1 MKYLDNYLNKI
12 IERGHVQLAESVSK
26 TAEDVGEKYIKKF
39 SFISHEIGLLFGNIQ
54 SGKTAQM
61 FGILCK
67 AADLGFPAFLI
78 LTTDNNLLQEQT
90 FDRVKNDLEGFC
102 VCGENDSGLFIENCL
117 ESPTVV
123 LKRTAAFFAFGL
135 MFLTRLDL

>member
-12 IERGHVQLAESVSK
+12 IERGHVQLAESVSR
-26 TAEDVGEKYIKKF
+26 TADEVGEKYIKKF

-67 AADLGFPAFLI
+67 AAD
-78 LTTDNNLLQEQT
+78 
-90 FDRVKNDLEGFC
+90 
-102 VCGENDSGLFIENCL
+102 
-117 ESPTVV
+117 
-123 LKRTAAFFAFGL
+123 
-135 MFLTRLDL
+135 